1 MIHKQYNSFEDI
13 EQDLRILKLQR
24 QIDEEK
30 LKLSFENTKKELY
43 PVNILGG
50 MAPLLQK
57 IAISLVAKKV
67 LQKISWTW
75 PDSKRKAPISE
86 PFYFIKGRVL
96 FSPVFLVLL
105 FHGFPNL
112 VTCRKRGHHVV

>member
-1 MIHKQYNSFEDI
+1 MIRKQYSSFEDI
-13 EQDLRILKLQR
+13 EQDLKILKLQR

-67 LQKISWTW
+67 LQKIS
-75 PDSKRKAPISE
+75 
-86 PFYFIKGRVL
+86 
-96 FSPVFLVLL
+96 
-105 FHGFPNL
+105 
-112 VTCRKRGHHVV
+112 

>member
-67 LQKISWTW
+67 LQKIS
-75 PDSKRKAPISE
+75 
-86 PFYFIKGRVL
+86 
-96 FSPVFLVLL
+96 
-105 FHGFPNL
+105 
-112 VTCRKRGHHVV
+112 

>member
-1 MIHKQYNSFEDI
+1 MIRKQYSSFEDI
-13 EQDLRILKLQR
+13 EQDLKILKLQR

-50 MAPLLQK
+50 VAPILQK

-67 LQKISWTW
+67 LQKIS
-75 PDSKRKAPISE
+75 
-86 PFYFIKGRVL
+86 
-96 FSPVFLVLL
+96 
-105 FHGFPNL
+105 
-112 VTCRKRGHHVV
+112 

>member
-50 MAPLLQK
+50 MAPILQK

-67 LQKISWTW
+67 LQKIS
-75 PDSKRKAPISE
+75 
-86 PFYFIKGRVL
+86 
-96 FSPVFLVLL
+96 
-105 FHGFPNL
+105 
-112 VTCRKRGHHVV
+112 

>member
-1 MIHKQYNSFEDI
+1 MIRKQYSSFEDI
-13 EQDLRILKLQR
+13 EQDLKILKLQR

-50 MAPLLQK
+50 MAPILQK

-67 LQKISWTW
+67 LQKIS
-75 PDSKRKAPISE
+75 
-86 PFYFIKGRVL
+86 
-96 FSPVFLVLL
+96 
-105 FHGFPNL
+105 
-112 VTCRKRGHHVV
+112 

>member
-50 MAPLLQK
+50 MAPLFQK

-67 LQKISWTW
+67 LQKIS
-75 PDSKRKAPISE
+75 
-86 PFYFIKGRVL
+86 
-96 FSPVFLVLL
+96 
-105 FHGFPNL
+105 
-112 VTCRKRGHHVV
+112 

>member
-1 MIHKQYNSFEDI
+1 MIRKQYSSFEDI
-13 EQDLRILKLQR
+13 EQDLKILKLQR

-30 LKLSFENTKKELY
+30 LKLSFENTKKKLY

-67 LQKISWTW
+67 LQKIS
-75 PDSKRKAPISE
+75 
-86 PFYFIKGRVL
+86 
-96 FSPVFLVLL
+96 
-105 FHGFPNL
+105 
-112 VTCRKRGHHVV
+112 